1 VGGAP
6 WLDDLEMSAWRGL
19 MTAHSKL
26 VARLDA
32 SLQES
37 QGISL
42 PDYEVLIHL
51 SEASEG
57 RMRMCELAGRL
68 NLSPSGLTRRLDG
81 LVAVGWVDRI
91 RCSDDR
97 RGSYAVLLPQGRA
110 RLEAAAQDHV
120 EQIRRFFVD
129 LLSRRQ
135 LAELAKALEPVAVGP
150 CGQDHADN
158 TGSPE
163 RLNLP

>member
-1 VGGAP
+1 VGGTR
-6 WLDDLEMSAWRGL
+6 WLDDVEMSAWRGL

-51 SEASEG
+51 SEAPEG
-57 RMRMCELAGRL
+57 RMRMCELAGNL

-81 LVAVGWVDRI
+81 LVTAGWVDRI
-91 RCSDDR
+91 RCNDDR
-97 RGSYAVLLPQGRA
+97 RGSFAVLLPQGRS
-110 RLEAAAQDHV
+110 RLDAAAHDHV
-120 EQIRRFFVD
+120 EQVRRFFVD

-135 LAELAKALEPVAVGP
+135 LAELAKALEPVAAGP
-150 CGQDHADN
+150 GD
-158 TGSPE
+158 
-163 RLNLP
+163 

>member
-1 VGGAP
+1 
-6 WLDDLEMSAWRGL
+6 

-51 SEASEG
+51 SEAPEG
-57 RMRMCELAGRL
+57 RMRMCELAGNL
-68 NLSPSGLTRRLDG
+68 TLSPSGLTRRLDG
-81 LVAVGWVDRI
+81 LVTAGWVDRI
-91 RCSDDR
+91 RCNDDR
-97 RGSYAVLLPQGRA
+97 RGSFAVLLPQGRS
-110 RLEAAAQDHV
+110 RLDAAAHDHV
-120 EQIRRFFVD
+120 EQVRRFFVD

-135 LAELAKALEPVAVGP
+135 LAELARALEPVAAGP
-150 CGQDHADN
+150 GD
-158 TGSPE
+158 
-163 RLNLP
+163 